1 MKARCLILF
10 LICLLLMGGSALAA
24 EYSSGDDWLKPF
36 TGTGGIATAEV
47 IAKSVTMRD
56 QPALS
61 GGKVVSIP
69 AEASLMVLD
78 RANDDWVKA
87 TYTNDKG
94 RVYTGYVR
102 TAYIVINAEHI
113 TLRRSNTPAYNVPS
127 REGKLLGSLAK
138 LTNLPVTGEW
148 GDYYVVWLRGGSAF
162 IRKDAD
168 VWTQTELN
176 ALLESTWNSRLGGHS
191 GKAVRACTLRTGPGE
206 DWPESASLKAGAALD
221 ISPDMADG
229 WMFVKTQ
236 KGDAFGYVKTE
247 DVE

>member
-10 LICLLLMGGSALAA
+10 LLCLLLMSGGAA
-24 EYSSGDDWLKPF
+24 AGEYRSGDDWPRPY

-47 IAKSVTMRD
+47 IAKSITMRD

-61 GGKVVSIP
+61 GKKVVSIP

-78 RANDDWVKA
+78 RVDGDWVKV
-87 TYTNDKG
+87 TYTSDKG
-94 RVYTGYVR
+94 RVHTGYVR
-102 TAYIVINAEHI
+102 TTYIVINAEHI
-113 TLRRSNTPAYNVPS
+113 TLRRSNTPAYSVPS
-127 REGKLLGSLAK
+127 PEGKLLGSLAK

-176 ALLESTWNSRLGGHS
+176 ALLESTWNRQLGGHS
-191 GKAVRACTLRTGPGE
+191 GKAVRATTLRTGPGE
-206 DWPESASLKAGAALD
+206 GWPESASLKAGAALD
-221 ISPDMADG
+221 ISPNTEDG
-229 WMFVKTQ
+229 WVFVKTQ
-236 KGDAFGYVKTE
+236 KGDAFGYAKAE